1 MAIEIHT
8 LPEHMPN
15 DALRYVG
22 KPVNRVEDPALV
34 SGTVQFIDNLSLPGM
49 LHCAI
54 LRSPHPHAR
63 IVSVDVSAA
72 LAAEGVVAVISGED
86 VKRWC
91 VPGFTAPEGWG
102 NYCMAV
108 DKVRFVGEP
117 VAAVAATSDVVAS
130 AARPTT
136 TATALPASR
145 SSVSHSVR
153 ERATE
158 AAAATLTAVL
168 PRLAA
173 SDTLPLLDRSATLA
187 GDLSRLLSSYDL
199 TQTGVLAQQDAGGKI
214 QTVLRR
220 ALALMGTPYRWGG
233 TSPDSG
239 FDCSGLV
246 GYVFRTALGIELPRV
261 SREMATKADAELI
274 KDRDELQ
281 QGDLVFFGRKGR
293 VNHVGIY
300 VGEGRFV
307 HSPSTGKDVRV
318 DSLVSGYWGGRF
330 MQARRV
336 AM

>member
-1 MAIEIHT
+1 MT
-8 LPEHMPN
+8 TDDLQKGLPAASRARLRGVTRGLFCTT
-15 DALRYVG
+15 ALCLASLSAQAQVA
-22 KPVNRVEDPALV
+22 PA
-34 SGTVQFIDNLSLPGM
+34 STD
-49 LHCAI
+49 
-54 LRSPHPHAR
+54 
-63 IVSVDVSAA
+63 
-72 LAAEGVVAVISGED
+72 
-86 VKRWC
+86 
-91 VPGFTAPEGWG
+91 TAPSSEHG
-102 NYCMAV
+102 A
-108 DKVRFVGEP
+108 P
-117 VAAVAATSDVVAS
+117 AAAIAATSDVVAIGTS
-130 AARPTT
+130 P
-136 TATALPASR
+136 ATAPVAVANPK
-145 SSVSHSVR
+145 SSVSHAVR
-153 ERATE
+153 DRAAE
-158 AAAATLTAVL
+158 AAAATLTALL

-214 QTVLRR
+214 QTVLKR

>member
-1 MAIEIHT
+1 MT
-8 LPEHMPN
+8 TDDLQKGLPAASRARLRGVTRGLFCTT
-15 DALRYVG
+15 ALCLASLSAQAQVA
-22 KPVNRVEDPALV
+22 PA
-34 SGTVQFIDNLSLPGM
+34 STD
-49 LHCAI
+49 
-54 LRSPHPHAR
+54 
-63 IVSVDVSAA
+63 
-72 LAAEGVVAVISGED
+72 
-86 VKRWC
+86 
-91 VPGFTAPEGWG
+91 TAPSSEHG
-102 NYCMAV
+102 A
-108 DKVRFVGEP
+108 P
-117 VAAVAATSDVVAS
+117 AAAIAATSDVVAIGTS
-130 AARPTT
+130 P
-136 TATALPASR
+136 ATAPVAVANPK
-145 SSVSHSVR
+145 SSVSHAVR
-153 ERATE
+153 DRAAE
-158 AAAATLTAVL
+158 AAAVTLTALL

>member
-1 MAIEIHT
+1 MT
-8 LPEHMPN
+8 TDDLQNGLPAASRARLRGVTRGLFCTT
-15 DALRYVG
+15 ALCLASLSAQAQVA
-22 KPVNRVEDPALV
+22 PA
-34 SGTVQFIDNLSLPGM
+34 STD
-49 LHCAI
+49 
-54 LRSPHPHAR
+54 
-63 IVSVDVSAA
+63 
-72 LAAEGVVAVISGED
+72 
-86 VKRWC
+86 
-91 VPGFTAPEGWG
+91 TAPSSEHG
-102 NYCMAV
+102 A
-108 DKVRFVGEP
+108 P
-117 VAAVAATSDVVAS
+117 AAAIAATSDVVAIGTS
-130 AARPTT
+130 PAAAPVVV
-136 TATALPASR
+136 ANPK
-145 SSVSHSVR
+145 SSVSHAVR
-153 ERATE
+153 DRAAE
-158 AAAATLTAVL
+158 AAAATLTALL

-214 QTVLRR
+214 QTVLKR

-318 DSLVSGYWGGRF
+318 DSLVTGYWSGKF

>member
-1 MAIEIHT
+1 MT
-8 LPEHMPN
+8 TDDLQNGLPAASRARLRGVTRGLFCTT
-15 DALRYVG
+15 ALCLASLSAQAQVA
-22 KPVNRVEDPALV
+22 PA
-34 SGTVQFIDNLSLPGM
+34 STD
-49 LHCAI
+49 
-54 LRSPHPHAR
+54 
-63 IVSVDVSAA
+63 
-72 LAAEGVVAVISGED
+72 
-86 VKRWC
+86 
-91 VPGFTAPEGWG
+91 TAPSSEHG
-102 NYCMAV
+102 A
-108 DKVRFVGEP
+108 P
-117 VAAVAATSDVVAS
+117 AAAIAATSDVVAIGTS
-130 AARPTT
+130 P
-136 TATALPASR
+136 ATAPVVVANPK
-145 SSVSHSVR
+145 SSVSHAVR
-153 ERATE
+153 DRAAE
-158 AAAATLTAVL
+158 AAAATLTALL

>member
-1 MAIEIHT
+1 MT
-8 LPEHMPN
+8 TDDLQNGLPAASRARLRGVTRGLFCTT
-15 DALRYVG
+15 ALCLASLSAQAQVA
-22 KPVNRVEDPALV
+22 PA
-34 SGTVQFIDNLSLPGM
+34 STD
-49 LHCAI
+49 
-54 LRSPHPHAR
+54 
-63 IVSVDVSAA
+63 
-72 LAAEGVVAVISGED
+72 
-86 VKRWC
+86 
-91 VPGFTAPEGWG
+91 TAPSSEHG
-102 NYCMAV
+102 A
-108 DKVRFVGEP
+108 P
-117 VAAVAATSDVVAS
+117 AAAIAATSDVVAIGTS
-130 AARPTT
+130 PAAAPVVV
-136 TATALPASR
+136 ANPK
-145 SSVSHSVR
+145 SSVSHAVR
-153 ERATE
+153 DRAAE
-158 AAAATLTAVL
+158 AAAATLTALL

-318 DSLVSGYWGGRF
+318 DSLVTGYWGGRF

>member
-1 MAIEIHT
+1 MT
-8 LPEHMPN
+8 TDDLQKGLPAASRARLRGVTRGLFCTT
-15 DALRYVG
+15 ALCLASLSAQAQVA
-22 KPVNRVEDPALV
+22 PA
-34 SGTVQFIDNLSLPGM
+34 STD
-49 LHCAI
+49 
-54 LRSPHPHAR
+54 
-63 IVSVDVSAA
+63 
-72 LAAEGVVAVISGED
+72 
-86 VKRWC
+86 
-91 VPGFTAPEGWG
+91 TAPSSEHG
-102 NYCMAV
+102 A
-108 DKVRFVGEP
+108 P
-117 VAAVAATSDVVAS
+117 AAAIAATSDVVAIGTS
-130 AARPTT
+130 P
-136 TATALPASR
+136 ATAPVAVANPK
-145 SSVSHSVR
+145 SSVSHAVR
-153 ERATE
+153 DRAAE
-158 AAAATLTAVL
+158 AAAATLTALL

-214 QTVLRR
+214 QTVLKR

-261 SREMATKADAELI
+261 SREMATKADAQLI

-318 DSLVSGYWGGRF
+318 DSLVSGYWGGRY